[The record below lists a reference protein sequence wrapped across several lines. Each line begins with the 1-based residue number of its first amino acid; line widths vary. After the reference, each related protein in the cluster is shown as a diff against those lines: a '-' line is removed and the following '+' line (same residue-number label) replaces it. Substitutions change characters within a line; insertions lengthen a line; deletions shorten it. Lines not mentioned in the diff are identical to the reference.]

1 MAAPPQGPGHLAFV
15 SSAAL
20 PWSLLAPRVSPDSR
34 PPAPPQAEVH
44 FWGALRHTGPGSSE
58 APPCRTRSLGMQG
71 GCVLCR
77 APPPPSPA
85 TAGQLL
91 QALGCR
97 RDPDPPPMVKPKEGR
112 PRGTGTATT
121 SQQPRAPEAE
131 GAHCGQRFIDT
142 FRPLGRIGTA
152 PECWHLPRAQS
163 AIPEGAGGC
172 PIGAERQHRAARP
185 LPSTQVGGRL
195 QPRAV
200 RQGGQPQQ
208 GGPARSGSGRGRR
221 GLVVEHVVV
230 VDVHEHR
237 HRLPDDDRQPHGR
250 VAVVAAEEAAHYP
263 GQWDLGTRGP
273 G

>member
-1 MAAPPQGPGHLAFV
+1 MGQATCLIPEAQSPPQVSAPARGCPSPGAWALGLCVLCSLALE
-15 SSAAL
+15 S
-20 PWSLLAPRVSPDSR
+20 RVSPDSR
-34 PPAPPQAEVH
+34 PSRPLAPPQAEVH

-97 RDPDPPPMVKPKEGR
+97 RDPDPPPMVQPKEGR

-163 AIPEGAGGC
+163 AVPEGAGGC

-200 RQGGQPQQ
+200 RQGGQ
-208 GGPARSGSGRGRR
+208 RSREGRPGAA
-221 GLVVEHVVV
+221 
-230 VDVHEHR
+230 
-237 HRLPDDDRQPHGR
+237 QAA
-250 VAVVAAEEAAHYP
+250 AVGAS
-263 GQWDLGTRGP
+263 WLST
-273 G
+273 